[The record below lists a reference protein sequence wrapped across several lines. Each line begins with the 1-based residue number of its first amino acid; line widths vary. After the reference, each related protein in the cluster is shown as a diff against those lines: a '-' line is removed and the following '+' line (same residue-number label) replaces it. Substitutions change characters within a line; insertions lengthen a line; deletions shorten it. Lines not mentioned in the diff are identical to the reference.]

1 MKDHLKQETDA
12 NALEHTQ
19 IVPRQTKQMNPQSLE
34 VTQIMPRIDVE
45 DLEKRRTPEDQS
57 GPLLFSKTS
66 AKKKKIA
73 LILGGGFVLA
83 LLIGFAVAKYYGDQR
98 EIAEHERIH
107 QKQVLQQKQQDVQSL
122 EQKQLDLERQKAQLE
137 QERNQIEQKQ
147 KDATE
152 KARVLA
158 ENEQALENQKNG
170 SSGVTKLWN
179 TITGKDK
186 QQASAREKA
195 SAAAQ
200 AAVEQANDIKT
211 SLDQAQ
217 SMIERVDGTLEDT
230 KTMTSQAKQLKDSA
244 QAAYAE
250 HSDVIDKVIAVA
262 EDGKNYVD
270 SLIDKY
276 KPMLQK

>member
-1 MKDHLKQETDA
+1 MKDQIKQETDA
-12 NALEHTQ
+12 SLLEHTQ
-19 IVPRQTKQMNPQSLE
+19 IAPQQTDQTKPQSLE
-34 VTQIMPRIDVE
+34 VTQIMPRVDVE
-45 DLEKRRTPEDQS
+45 TLEKTTTPDDKS
-57 GPLLFSKTS
+57 MPLLFSNTS
-66 AKKKKIA
+66 AKRKKIA
-73 LILGGGFVLA
+73 WILGGGFVLA
-83 LLIGFAVAKYYGDQR
+83 LLIGFAVARYYGDQR

-147 KDATE
+147 KDAAE

-179 TITGKDK
+179 TLTGKDK
-186 QQASAREKA
+186 QQASAQEKA

-200 AAVEQANDIKT
+200 AAVAQANDIKT

-217 SMIERVDGTLEDT
+217 SMIEHVDSTLEDT
-230 KTMTSQAKQLKDSA
+230 KTMTNQAKQLKESA

>member
-1 MKDHLKQETDA
+1 MKDQIKQEPDA
-12 NALEHTQ
+12 SFVEHTQ
-19 IVPRQTKQMNPQSLE
+19 IVPRQTDQVNPQSLE

-45 DLEKRRTPEDQS
+45 TLEKTTPKKDES
-57 GPLLFSKTS
+57 VPLLFSKTS
-66 AKKKKIA
+66 AKRKKIA
-73 LILGGGFVLA
+73 WILGGGFILA
-83 LLIGFAVAKYYGDQR
+83 LLIGFAVTRYYGDQR

-137 QERNQIEQKQ
+137 QEKNQIEQKQ

-158 ENEQALENQKNG
+158 ENEQALEDQKNG
-170 SSGVTKLWN
+170 SSGVSKLWN

-211 SLDQAQ
+211 SLNQAQ
-217 SMIERVDGTLEDT
+217 SMI
-230 KTMTSQAKQLKDSA
+230 
-244 QAAYAE
+244 
-250 HSDVIDKVIAVA
+250 
-262 EDGKNYVD
+262 
-270 SLIDKY
+270 
-276 KPMLQK
+276 